1 MDLNPFFTFF
11 PFFFKTFLVFL
22 RTLGLVEGG
31 AGDDPEESWATTP
44 VAGQELDK
52 VLVDECTFE
61 PELKV
66 AAETFTAG
74 AVAVPLAIGRAITA
88 GVSQAIGRAIT
99 LVESLVVS
107 LLLLLFVDF
116 VNFGPF
122 LYIASMDFNFNP
134 FFFKAFLAAGGG
146 HILVVL

>member
-31 AGDDPEESWATTP
+31 AGDDPEESWATTSA
-44 VAGQELDK
+44 AGQELDK

-74 AVAVPLAIGRAITA
+74 AAAVLL
-88 GVSQAIGRAIT
+88 AIGRAIT
-99 LVESLVVS
+99 LVESLVAVS
-107 LLLLLFVDF
+107 LLLFVS
-116 VNFGPF
+116 
-122 LYIASMDFNFNP
+122 LI
-134 FFFKAFLAAGGG
+134 
-146 HILVVL
+146 IVVMVAKMK